1 MKKKKRNSHEERVEV
16 YRKRETAL
24 PSLVRRTAAFD
35 VKYDERFF
43 APDKRSRRFLNVDN
57 QVQTYGTTRRDV
69 KDVPSSIHFENPTRA
84 FPCLKRKQR
93 REVVLA
99 QTRGKGL
106 KVRKARWKEE
116 SNVRCS

>member
-35 VKYDERFF
+35 VYDERFF

-69 KDVPSSIHFENPTRA
+69 KDVPSSIHFENPARA

-116 SNVRCS
+116 SNVRCI